1 MRRTS
6 TPMGMPLIPIIS
18 ALTPVVLGAFDLY
31 RKRREAHEA
40 HTRAAVDKGPGVS
53 VDDMRKRMQE
63 LEASDVEQ
71 ARLIS
76 ELSNQVEALA
86 KNLQAEIDAGQRRD
100 VQLRQR
106 LWVAYAIAG
115 ASLLVAIGL
124 GLR

>member
-1 MRRTS
+1 
-6 TPMGMPLIPIIS
+6 MPLLPIIS

-31 RKRREAHEA
+31 RKRREAAEA
-40 HTRAAVDKGPGVS
+40 HARTVPPQEGP
-53 VDDMRKRMQE
+53 RQENELRTRMQE

-86 KNLQAEIDAGQRRD
+86 KNLQAEINAGQRRD

-106 LWVAYAIAG
+106 LWIAYAAAG
-115 ASLLVAIGL
+115 VSLLAAIWL

>member
-1 MRRTS
+1 
-6 TPMGMPLIPIIS
+6 MGMPLLPIIS

-31 RKRREAHEA
+31 RKRREATEA
-40 HTRAAVDKGPGVS
+40 HARTVAPQDTTRQENEL
-53 VDDMRKRMQE
+53 RTRMQE

-100 VQLRQR
+100 IQLRQR
-106 LWVAYAIAG
+106 IWIAYAVAG
-115 ASLLVAIGL
+115 VSLLAAVWL

>member
-1 MRRTS
+1 
-6 TPMGMPLIPIIS
+6 MGMPLLPIIS

-31 RKRREAHEA
+31 RKRREAAEA
-40 HTRAAVDKGPGVS
+40 QLRTTPPQEITRTEVEL
-53 VDDMRKRMQE
+53 RKRMQE

-106 LWVAYAIAG
+106 LWMAYAAAG
-115 ASLLVAIGL
+115 LSLLVAVWL
-124 GLR
+124 GVR